1 MCYFRKS
8 NKTAHPDEVVVCDG
22 VQAHPEDS
30 RVACL
35 QLGGQ
40 TVGWL
45 MLVDVATCSRFMK
58 SVRPVIQ
65 ATPVVLANNNGHTAE
80 QQQQAAGEMQLQAV
94 QAQLKRHETELAAYR
109 LRLSEES
116 SGPPPSTRQSFP
128 ASRGP
133 GAKRSQSVSSSSGS
147 DEEPLMQS
155 IGGEEAMDWPLSR
168 AEKKMRLLQIMERER
183 AATEKQNRR
192 LLRRKS
198 CPEPAPQAA
207 ALSSRGGRLF

>member
-1 MCYFRKS
+1 M
-8 NKTAHPDEVVVCDG
+8 TALPDEVVVCDG
-22 VQAHPEDS
+22 IQAHPVDA

-58 SVRPVIQ
+58 STLPVIQ
-65 ATPVVLANNNGHTAE
+65 ATPMVLANNNGHTAD

-109 LRLSEES
+109 LRLSEGS

-128 ASRGP
+128 VSRGP
-133 GAKRSQSVSSSSGS
+133 RAKRSQSVSSSSGS
-147 DEEPLMQS
+147 DKEPLML
-155 IGGEEAMDWPLSR
+155 GGDEAMDWPLSR
-168 AEKKMRLLQIMERER
+168 AEKNMRLLQIMERER
-183 AATEKQNRR
+183 AATEQQNRR

-198 CPEPAPQAA
+198 GPEPAPRAA
-207 ALSSRGGRLF
+207 ALS